1 MKIFSFVKN
10 VACSLLLSASLLC
23 LLSCGRG
30 KDSTVVMPSMGYGI
44 QMKRVPADANG
55 SRPFWISRFPVANN
69 RFYLLIDLD
78 RSKKQADGEKYDKAP
93 AEVSAADAESF
104 CAILNDFFAESLPD
118 GYAFALPTDT
128 EYQHALKYEKKHLL
142 FNTPRPLRSLRDA
155 ASISEAKKLP
165 FYVVLI
171 SRYTGGIIKL

>member
-1 MKIFSFVKN
+1 M
-10 VACSLLLSASLLC
+10 
-23 LLSCGRG
+23 
-30 KDSTVVMPSMGYGI
+30 
-44 QMKRVPADANG
+44 
-55 SRPFWISRFPVANN
+55 
-69 RFYLLIDLD
+69 
-78 RSKKQADGEKYDKAP
+78 
-93 AEVSAADAESF
+93 SAADAESF

-171 SRYTGGIIKL
+171 SRYTDGIIKL